1 MNYFVSVNC
10 QCWRKDFDNLIHVI
24 REIFYKINSNKYD
37 SYTREAFKMLTIK
50 IKI

>member
-10 QCWRKDFDNLIHVI
+10 QCWRKDFDNLIHI
-24 REIFYKINSNKYD
+24 IELIYKINYNKYD